1 MTLCKIWKTYIL
13 SIIAELLSIRGILLF
28 LFIMK
33 EPIDEHQG
41 TEMFFQSDWFLK
53 SKNDESDKLQLK
65 TVNEGKKERKKEK
78 KRPQKKIYLARSGIF
93 S

>member
-53 SKNDESDKLQLK
+53 SKNDESNKLQLK
-65 TVNEGKKERKKEK
+65 TVNERKKERKRK
-78 KRPQKKIYLARSGIF
+78 KDHRRRYI
-93 S
+93 

>member
-41 TEMFFQSDWFLK
+41 TEMLFQSDWFLK

>member
-13 SIIAELLSIRGILLF
+13 SIIAEVLSIRGILLF

-65 TVNEGKKERKKEK
+65 TVNERKKERKRK
-78 KRPQKKIYLARSGIF
+78 KDHRRRYI
-93 S
+93 

>member
-65 TVNEGKKERKKEK
+65 TVNEGKKERKRK
-78 KRPQKKIYLARSGIF
+78 KDHRRRYI
-93 S
+93 